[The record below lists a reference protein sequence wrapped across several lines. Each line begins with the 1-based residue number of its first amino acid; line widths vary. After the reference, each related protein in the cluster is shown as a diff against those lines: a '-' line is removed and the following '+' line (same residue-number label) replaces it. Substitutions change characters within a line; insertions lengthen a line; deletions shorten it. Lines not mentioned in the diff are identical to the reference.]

1 MMRTEHKRSIT
12 EYPLNRNR
20 IKGRIE
26 MMRPIFLRFSRTYVL
41 SYGLLNNTFDDQ
53 DRFYTS
59 TTTYYD
65 ENKEITRVTHEYY
78 TYNENGERETHEELP
93 SEPNE

>member
-1 MMRTEHKRSIT
+1 
-12 EYPLNRNR
+12 
-20 IKGRIE
+20 
-26 MMRPIFLRFSRTYVL
+26 MMRPIFFTFFRTYVL

>member
-1 MMRTEHKRSIT
+1 MRTEHKRSIT
-12 EYPLNRNR
+12 EYLLSRN
-20 IKGRIE
+20 KK
-26 MMRPIFLRFSRTYVL
+26 LRAYRNDASYFFAFFQTYVL
-41 SYGLLNNTFDDQ
+41 SYGVLNNTFDDQ

-78 TYNENGERETHEELP
+78 TYNENGERETHEGATVRT
-93 SEPNE
+93 N